1 MSERVIAVIDL
12 KSFYS
17 FVECVDRGLDPFTTP
32 LIVADKERGPNTIVM
47 SVTPY
52 LKSFGIPSVLRVKEL
67 PKNKF
72 NYIYATPRMSR
83 YIDKSAQI
91 VSIFMRYF
99 AKEDIHVYSI
109 DESFIDMTSYLKY
122 YNKTPLELVKMVIDT
137 IKDET
142 NLVATAGIGD
152 NFFLAKVALDIYAKK
167 SKDGIATMHKEDVPE
182 KLWPITPLSKIWG
195 IGSRLEKRLNSYSIF
210 TVQDLA
216 FSNRDFIKAKLGVIG
231 EMLID
236 HANGIDDSDIH
247 EEYVPKETSIT
258 VGQTLIRDYSKDE
271 VPLLLREMVD
281 DLSLRL
287 RNEEKLTSVVSLFV
301 GYSKLQGGFA
311 RQSTLLAATDESDK
325 LLEAIMEIY
334 NKFIQDIPVRQLS
347 ICFGKLTSRKA
358 QQLNIFEDT
367 EKQVKNHNLQLAVDK
382 LHNRY
387 GKDIITRAS
396 ALLDEST
403 VKMRHGQIGGH
414 RK

>member
-1 MSERVIAVIDL
+1 MAERVIAVIDL

-17 FVECVDRGLDPFTTP
+17 YVECVDRGLDPFTTP
-32 LIVADKERGPNTIVM
+32 LIVADKERGPNTVVM

-67 PKNKF
+67 PKKF
-72 NYIYATPRMSR
+72 NYIFATPRMTR
-83 YIDKSAQI
+83 YVEKSAQI
-91 VSIFMRYF
+91 VALFMRYF

-122 YNKTPLELVKMVIDT
+122 YDKTPVELVQMIIDA

-142 NLVATAGIGD
+142 GLMATAGIGD
-152 NFFLAKVALDIYAKK
+152 NFFLAKVALDIYAKHEK
-167 SKDGIATMHKEDVPE
+167 TGIATMHKGDVPT

-195 IGSRLEKRLNSYSIF
+195 IGSRLERRLNSYSIF

-216 FSNRDFIKAKLGVIG
+216 FSNRDFIKAKLGIIG
-231 EMLID
+231 EQLID
-236 HANGIDDSDIH
+236 HANGIDESDIH
-247 EEYVPKETSIT
+247 ENYVPKETSFSL
-258 VGQTLIRDYSKDE
+258 GQTLIRDYTKDE

-287 RNEEKLTSVVSLFV
+287 RNEEKLTSVVSLGV
-301 GYSKLQGGFA
+301 AYAKLQGGFS
-311 RQSTLLAATDESDK
+311 RQMTLLGASDESEK

-334 NKFIQDIPVRQLS
+334 NKHIQDIPIRQLYIS
-347 ICFGKLTSRKA
+347 FGKLTSRRS

>member
-1 MSERVIAVIDL
+1 MAERVIAVIDL

-17 FVECVDRGLDPFTTP
+17 YVECVDRGLDPFTTP

-67 PKNKF
+67 PKKF
-72 NYIYATPRMSR
+72 NYIFATPRMTR
-83 YIDKSAQI
+83 YVEKSAQI
-91 VSIFMRYF
+91 VALFMRYF

-122 YNKTPLELVKMVIDT
+122 YDKTPVELVQMIIDA

-142 NLVATAGIGD
+142 GLMATAGIGD
-152 NFFLAKVALDIYAKK
+152 NFFLAKVALDIYAKHEK
-167 SKDGIATMHKEDVPE
+167 TGIATMHKEDVPT

-195 IGSRLEKRLNSYSIF
+195 IGSRLERRLNSYSIF

-216 FSNRDFIKAKLGVIG
+216 FSNRDFIKAKLGIIG
-231 EMLID
+231 EQLID
-236 HANGIDDSDIH
+236 HANGIDESDIH
-247 EEYVPKETSIT
+247 ENYVPKEKSFSL
-258 VGQTLIRDYSKDE
+258 GQTLIRDYTKDE

-287 RNEEKLTSVVSLFV
+287 RNEEKLTSVVSLGV
-301 GYSKLQGGFA
+301 AYAKLQGGFS
-311 RQSTLLAATDESDK
+311 RQMTLLGATDESKK

-334 NKFIQDIPVRQLS
+334 NKHIQDIPIRQLYIS
-347 ICFGKLTSRKA
+347 FGKLTSRRS

>member
-1 MSERVIAVIDL
+1 MAERVIAVIDL

-17 FVECVDRGLDPFTTP
+17 YVECVDRGLDPFTTP

-67 PKNKF
+67 PKKF
-72 NYIYATPRMSR
+72 NYIFATPRMTR
-83 YIDKSAQI
+83 YVEKSAQI
-91 VSIFMRYF
+91 VALFMRYF

-122 YNKTPLELVKMVIDT
+122 YDKTPVELVQMIIDA

-142 NLVATAGIGD
+142 GLMATAGIGD
-152 NFFLAKVALDIYAKK
+152 NFFLAKVALDIYAKHEK
-167 SKDGIATMHKEDVPE
+167 TGIATMHKEDVPT

-195 IGSRLEKRLNSYSIF
+195 IGSRLERRLNSYSIF

-216 FSNRDFIKAKLGVIG
+216 FSNRDFIKAKLGIIG
-231 EMLID
+231 EQLID
-236 HANGIDDSDIH
+236 HANGIDESDIH
-247 EEYVPKETSIT
+247 ENYVPKETSFSL
-258 VGQTLIRDYSKDE
+258 GQTLIRDYTKDE

-287 RNEEKLTSVVSLFV
+287 RNEEKLTSVVSLGV
-301 GYSKLQGGFA
+301 AYAKLQGGFS
-311 RQSTLLAATDESDK
+311 RQMTLLGATDESGK

-334 NKFIQDIPVRQLS
+334 NKHIQDIPIRQLYIS
-347 ICFGKLTSRKA
+347 FGKLTNRRS

-367 EKQVKNHNLQLAVDK
+367 EKQVKSHNLQLAVDK

>member
-1 MSERVIAVIDL
+1 MAERVIAVIDL

-17 FVECVDRGLDPFTTP
+17 YVECVDRGLDPFTTP

-67 PKNKF
+67 PKKF
-72 NYIYATPRMSR
+72 NYIFATPRMTR
-83 YIDKSAQI
+83 YVEKSAQI
-91 VSIFMRYF
+91 VALFMRYF

-122 YNKTPLELVKMVIDT
+122 YDKTPVELVQMIIDA

-142 NLVATAGIGD
+142 GLMATAGIGD
-152 NFFLAKVALDIYAKK
+152 NFFLAKVALDIYAKHEK
-167 SKDGIATMHKEDVPE
+167 TGIATMHKEDVPT

-195 IGSRLEKRLNSYSIF
+195 IGSRLERRLNSYSIF

-216 FSNRDFIKAKLGVIG
+216 FSNRDFIKAKLGIIG
-231 EMLID
+231 EQLID
-236 HANGIDDSDIH
+236 HANGIDESDIH
-247 EEYVPKETSIT
+247 ENYVPKETSFSL
-258 VGQTLIRDYSKDE
+258 GQTLIRDYTKDE

-287 RNEEKLTSVVSLFV
+287 RNEEKLTSVVSLGV
-301 GYSKLQGGFA
+301 AYAKLQGGFS
-311 RQSTLLAATDESDK
+311 RQMTLLGATDESEK

-334 NKFIQDIPVRQLS
+334 KKHIQDIPIRQLYIS
-347 ICFGKLTSRKA
+347 FGKLTSRRS

-367 EKQVKNHNLQLAVDK
+367 EKQVQNHNLQLAVDK

>member
-1 MSERVIAVIDL
+1 MAEREIAVIDL

-67 PKNKF
+67 PKKF
-72 NYIYATPRMSR
+72 NYIFATPRMSR
-83 YIDKSAQI
+83 YLEKSAQI
-91 VSIFMRYF
+91 VSIFMRF
-99 AKEDIHVYSI
+99 FDKSDIHVYSI
-109 DESFIDMTSYLKY
+109 DESFIDLTSYLKY
-122 YNKTPLELVKMVIDT
+122 YGKTSTELVKMIIDT
-137 IKDET
+137 IKEET
-142 NLVATAGIGD
+142 NLVATAGVGD
-152 NFFLAKVALDIYAKK
+152 NFFLAKVALDIYAKH
-167 SKDGIATMHKEDVPE
+167 SKDGIAVMRKEDVPD

-195 IGSRLEKRLNSYSIF
+195 IGSRLERRLNSFSIF

-216 FSNRDFIKAKLGVIG
+216 FSNRDFIKSKLGIIG
-231 EMLID
+231 EQLID
-236 HANGIDDSDIH
+236 HANGIDESDIH
-247 EEYVPKETSIT
+247 ENYVPKETSFSL
-258 VGQTLIRDYSKDE
+258 GQTLIRDYSKHE
-271 VPLLLREMVD
+271 VPLLLKEMVD

-287 RNEEKLTSVVSLFV
+287 RNEEKMTSVVSLGV
-301 GYSKLQGGFA
+301 AYSKLQGGFS
-311 RQSTLLAATDESDK
+311 RQLTLLSSTDETEK
-325 LLEAIMEIY
+325 LYDAIMEIY
-334 NKFIQDIPVRQLS
+334 NKFIQDIAVRQLYIS
-347 ICFGKLTSRKA
+347 FGKLTDRKT

-367 EKQVKNHNLQLAVDK
+367 EKQVKKHNLQLAVDE

-403 VKMRHGQIGGH
+403 SKMRHGQIGGH

>member
-1 MSERVIAVIDL
+1 MAERVIAVIDL

-17 FVECVDRGLDPFTTP
+17 YVECVDRGLDPFTTP

-67 PKNKF
+67 PKKF
-72 NYIYATPRMSR
+72 NYIFATPRMTR
-83 YIDKSAQI
+83 YVEKSAQI
-91 VSIFMRYF
+91 VALFMRYF

-122 YNKTPLELVKMVIDT
+122 YDKPPVELVQMIIDA

-142 NLVATAGIGD
+142 GLMATAGIGD
-152 NFFLAKVALDIYAKK
+152 NFFLAKVALDIYAKHEK
-167 SKDGIATMHKEDVPE
+167 TGIATMHKEDVPT

-195 IGSRLEKRLNSYSIF
+195 IGSRLERRLNSYSIF

-216 FSNRDFIKAKLGVIG
+216 FSNRDFIKAKLGIIG
-231 EMLID
+231 EQLID
-236 HANGIDDSDIH
+236 HANGIDESDIH
-247 EEYVPKETSIT
+247 ENYIPKETSFSL
-258 VGQTLIRDYSKDE
+258 GQTLIRDYTKDE

-287 RNEEKLTSVVSLFV
+287 RNEEKLTSVVSLGV
-301 GYSKLQGGFA
+301 AYAKLQGGFS
-311 RQSTLLAATDESDK
+311 RQMTLLGATDESAK

-334 NKFIQDIPVRQLS
+334 NKHIQDIPIRQLYIS
-347 ICFGKLTSRKA
+347 FGKLTSRRS

>member
-1 MSERVIAVIDL
+1 MAERVIAVIDL

-17 FVECVDRGLDPFTTP
+17 YVECVDRGLDPFTTP

-67 PKNKF
+67 PKRF
-72 NYIYATPRMSR
+72 NYIFATPRMTR
-83 YIDKSAQI
+83 YVEKSAQI
-91 VSIFMRYF
+91 VALFMRYF

-122 YNKTPLELVKMVIDT
+122 YDKTPVELVQMIIDA

-142 NLVATAGIGD
+142 GLMATAGIGD
-152 NFFLAKVALDIYAKK
+152 NFFLAKVALDIYAKHEK
-167 SKDGIATMHKEDVPE
+167 TGIATMHKEDVPT

-195 IGSRLEKRLNSYSIF
+195 IGSRLERRLNSYSIF

-216 FSNRDFIKAKLGVIG
+216 FSNRDFIKAKLGIIG
-231 EMLID
+231 EQLID
-236 HANGIDDSDIH
+236 HANGIDESDIH
-247 EEYVPKETSIT
+247 ENYVPKETSFSL
-258 VGQTLIRDYSKDE
+258 GQTLIRDYTKDE

-287 RNEEKLTSVVSLFV
+287 RNEEKLTSVVSLGV
-301 GYSKLQGGFA
+301 AYAKLQGGFS
-311 RQSTLLAATDESDK
+311 RQMTLLGATDESEK

-334 NKFIQDIPVRQLS
+334 NKHIQDIPIRQLYIS
-347 ICFGKLTSRKA
+347 FGKLTSRRS